1 MEELTA
7 RQMEVLRL
15 LADGMRNGEIGRR
28 LGISA
33 NTVRTHVEQIRRAMG
48 ASTRGQA
55 VAKAREKGLLE

>member
-1 MEELTA
+1 MSALTA

-15 LADGMRNGEIGRR
+15 LADGMTNGDIARR

-33 NTVRTHVEQIRRAMG
+33 NTARTHVEEIRRAMG